1 MPKMSDVERNSILR
15 KELMPKLSV
24 GDYPLTVIDG
34 QSMGF
39 VATACDGTDDL
50 VIVKLTIRKRIDGVT
65 AEQMLNGEAEMYVAK
80 QNEKAEKEKAKQE
93 KIAKDKA
100 KREAKANEVKE
111 ND

>member
-1 MPKMSDVERNSILR
+1 MPKMSDAERNSLLR
-15 KELMPKLSV
+15 KELIDKLSV

-39 VATACDGTDDL
+39 VATACDGTNDL
-50 VIVKLTIRKRIDGVT
+50 VIVKLTIRKRIDGVS
-65 AEQMLNGEAEMYVAK
+65 AEQMLDGEAEMYVAK
-80 QNEKAEKEKAKQE
+80 QNDKIAKEKAKQE